1 MDRTMDMPPPKMP
14 TEGWVLIILTALGAK
29 PLWDHL
35 TARKRVAAAAERE
48 AAEHSQEIDLRKLDA
63 AEAEDRKLIRVLETQ
78 IKEMRAEV
86 GSLRKEVGEL
96 RDERT
101 QDKIVIAT
109 QAGTITTQASEL
121 KARDERIAKLE
132 RDNARLRTER
142 DHYRQ
147 IGMAG
152 GEALA
157 ASRPDASRQIL
168 DEISEADDATSQAG
182 GKAP

>member
-86 GSLRKEVGEL
+86 SSLRKEVGEL

-109 QAGTITTQASEL
+109 QAGTITALNAEVAAL
-121 KARDERIAKLE
+121 KA
-132 RDNARLRTER
+132 DNARLRRER
-142 DHYRQ
+142 EQYRSIAEVGQ
-147 IGMAG
+147 RVAENAG
-152 GEALA
+152 HTSAARQLGE
-157 ASRPDASRQIL
+157 
-168 DEISEADDATSQAG
+168 EISEADEATSQAG
-182 GKAP
+182 GKK